1 MVVCGDDALA
11 HRLAAELRDVYGE
24 RVTLI
29 VPSAREPQRP
39 RVPSPSRGLGR
50 ATALLG
56 RVSAAV
62 ARGGPGAPPPARKHK
77 THPPTHTPNAGGGGG
92 GGER

>member
-24 RVTLI
+24 RVTLV
-29 VPSAREPQRP
+29 VPSAREPHRP
-39 RVPSPSRGLGR
+39 RIPPPSRALDR

-56 RVSAAV
+56 RVSAA
-62 ARGGPGAPPPARKHK
+62 
-77 THPPTHTPNAGGGGG
+77 
-92 GGER
+92 